1 MLLQRKVRRFHTR
14 VPGGLIAQTEKG
26 YFLVKGSKRFR
37 FASDRAR
44 LSWNL
49 KVVPTTEL
57 AMRDIKISGIVGFRD
72 GTLIRDISTH
82 KIYLISDYKKMHVS
96 DPDVFKKLGFTYK
109 DVLLVSSKEATIH
122 RDGGV
127 LNV

>member
-1 MLLQRKVRRFHTR
+1 MPLRRRTRRFHTR

-37 FASDRAR
+37 FVSDRAR
-44 LSWNL
+44 ASWNL

-96 DPDVFKKLGFTYK
+96 DPDVFKNLGFTYK
-109 DVLLVSSKEATIH
+109 DVILVSSREALLH
-122 RDGGV
+122 KDGGI
-127 LNV
+127 LYG